1 MIKTAIEN
9 KQNIIVEGCYIPFNW
24 RDDFDERYLAD
35 IRFVCL
41 ALTAEY
47 IEKHFDEI
55 IEHESEI
62 DGGM

>member
-1 MIKTAIEN
+1 MSGIWQTL
-9 KQNIIVEGCYIPFNW
+9 G
-24 RDDFDERYLAD
+24 LS
-35 IRFVCL
+35 